1 LKKYPPKLVAKA
13 PTLISTNPL
22 LLIFLLNSLLKKS
35 SLVLAKIMEKKMSWS
50 VSTEESMDILNDFEN
65 YHLR

>member
-1 LKKYPPKLVAKA
+1 VAKA

-50 VSTEESMDILNDFEN
+50 VSTEESMDILNDFKN
-65 YHLR
+65 YHL

>member
-1 LKKYPPKLVAKA
+1 VAKA

>member
-1 LKKYPPKLVAKA
+1 VAKA

-65 YHLR
+65 YHL